1 MKCLKWKKTLWTLPG
16 ATLALI
22 PSALAHCPLC
32 TVGAAA
38 AAGGAMYLGVNTIVV
53 GLFIGAFAVSTG
65 WWISR
70 ALKKE
75 YFSGQKWALIV
86 LSFLLT
92 IIPIMPLIPGITPL
106 YISMMGDYGSL
117 LNRTYLLN
125 NFLLGSLVGGT
136 IVSSTPWMSSKLTN
150 LRKGKMLP
158 FQRVILTLALLV
170 VVGVIIQFAV
180 A

>member
-1 MKCLKWKKTLWTLPG
+1 MNWKKTWFALPG
-16 ATLALI
+16 TLLALM

-32 TVGAAA
+32 TMGAAA

-125 NFLLGSLVGGT
+125 NFLLGSVVGGT
-136 IVSSTPWMSSKLTN
+136 IVSSTPWMSGKITAI
-150 LRKGKMLP
+150 RKGKMLP
-158 FQRVILTLALLV
+158 FQGVILTLALLV
-170 VVGVIIQFAV
+170 VIGVIIQFTV